1 MLKIK
6 DQGSLSDYVGVNI
19 HKQADGMYNFTQCTL
34 INAIILDIGLKDKYT
49 KPVPAK
55 DSLHLHT
62 FKSSP
67 AFDDNFNYCS
77 ILEKLKYLAQTT
89 RPNIMY
95 ATHQIAKYASNLH
108 KEIDEAIIYLVK
120 YLHCTCNLGF
130 KFKPNPKKGFDCF
143 CYADFL
149 GNWNKLLAPT
159 DPSTAKSCSCWIIFC
174 AACPIIWAYKLQ
186 SQVTLSTTEAEY
198 IALSTSL
205 SNTIQT
211 MHILE
216 EFRVCKFKTH
226 FT

>member
-1 MLKIK
+1 MEFSWDPPTKSLHKSYKKSRTLGWMLKIK

-95 ATHQIAKYASNLH
+95 ATHQIANTYIVHVTLASSSSPIQRKDLIVSAMQTSWVIGMNCLPLQ
-108 KEIDEAIIYLVK
+108 IQALQSCI
-120 YLHCTCNLGF
+120 
-130 KFKPNPKKGFDCF
+130 
-143 CYADFL
+143 ADRL
-149 GNWNKLLAPT
+149 SSMQHALLW
-159 DPSTAKSCSCWIIFC
+159 DS
-174 AACPIIWAYKLQ
+174 KLQ
-186 SQVTLSTTEAEY
+186 SQEALFTTESEY

-205 SNTIQT
+205 CNVIPIMQL
-211 MHILE
+211 IE
-216 EFRVCKFKTH
+216 EFK
-226 FT
+226 